1 MIVTKP
7 RQLTL
12 GLPHRAAMG
21 REDFL
26 VGAAN
31 AAAFSAVEAWPDW
44 PYGMLLVVG
53 PEGSGKTHLAEIWRG
68 VAGAARADAARL
80 QAADVPGL
88 ADHDALVVEDCG
100 AGLDE
105 RALFHLVNEM
115 ERQGHSL
122 LLTGR
127 SEPATWRLALKDLA
141 SRLSRVPV
149 VTMDLPDDALI
160 EALLVKL
167 FSDRQVAVE
176 PGLLRYLVPRLERS
190 FAFVNRIVSRLDET
204 AIEEQRPVT
213 RSLAARILREE
224 QAA

>member
-1 MIVTKP
+1 MTRP

-12 GLPHRAAMG
+12 GLPHRPAMG

-44 PYGMLLVVG
+44 PYGMLLLVG
-53 PEGSGKTHLAEIWRG
+53 PEGSGKTHLSEVWRR
-68 VAGAARADAARL
+68 VADAGRTD
-80 QAADVPGL
+80 AAGLRATDVPAL
-88 ADHDALVVEDCG
+88 AESAALVVEDCG
-100 AGLDE
+100 PGIDE
-105 RALFHLVNEM
+105 RALFHLVNET
-115 ERQGHSL
+115 ERRDHSL
-122 LLTGR
+122 LLTAR
-127 SEPATWRLALKDLA
+127 REPATWGLALKDLA

-149 VTMDLPDDALI
+149 VAMDLPDDALI

-176 PGLLRYLVPRLERS
+176 PGLLRYLVPRVERS
-190 FAFVNRIVSRLDET
+190 FAFVNRLVSRLDEA

-213 RSLAARILREE
+213 RALAARILREE
-224 QAA
+224 QPA